1 MTPTPLTL
9 GALAIAALSGPLAAQ
24 RPVLV
29 VRGGTVHTLAGDSII
44 NGSVAIQDGV
54 ITAVGVDV
62 AVPADAEVLDVSG
75 LHVYPGLF
83 DAVSQLG
90 LTEIGQVAVT
100 QDMNELGEFNPH
112 LLAAAAVH
120 PASELIPVARA
131 DGITHA
137 TAAPQARPGG
147 IGGQATVMHLDGWTI
162 EEMQIEPSVGFVV
175 AWPRLRAGF
184 GGFGGFFGQPQ
195 RSYRERKRQRDEQVR
210 QLADWLESAR
220 RYDAAVK
227 AGQTVSRDLKLEA
240 LARATRRELPLLVS
254 VDDAQEIRDAVAF
267 ADSQQVRI
275 VILGGAQAYQVDSL
289 LAAKHVPVILG
300 LTQSTPTSDDE
311 GYDERYAAPGL
322 LSRAGVQFAIATF
335 DASDSRTLPYQAG
348 SAVSFGLPREEA
360 IKAITLYPAQILGVD
375 DRLGTL
381 EAGKLANLIVTDGDP
396 LEITTHVRHVV
407 IAGREVSL
415 DNRQLELY
423 SRYRAR
429 PRP

>member
-1 MTPTPLTL
+1 MTRASLVVGTL
-9 GALAIAALSGPLAAQ
+9 AATLVGGALTAQ
-24 RPVLV
+24 APLV
-29 VRGGTVHTLAGDSII
+29 VRGGTVHTLAGDSIL
-44 NGSVAIQDGV
+44 NGSVVIGDGK
-54 ITAVGVDV
+54 ILAVGTDV
-62 AVPADAEVLDVSG
+62 ALPEGAQVIDASG

-83 DAVSQLG
+83 DAVSRLG

-120 PASELIPVARA
+120 PASELIAVART
-131 DGITHA
+131 DGVTHA
-137 TAAPQARPGG
+137 SAAPEARPGG

-162 EEMQIEPSVGFVV
+162 EEMQIEPSVGFMV
-175 AWPRLRAGF
+175 AWPRLRGGF
-184 GGFGGFFGQPQ
+184 GGFGGFSGQPR
-195 RSYRERKRQRDEQVR
+195 RSYQERKRQRDERVR

-227 AGQTVSRDLKLEA
+227 AGQTVPRDLKLEA

-254 VDDAQEIRDAVAF
+254 VDDEQEIRDAVAF

-275 VILGGAQAYQVDSL
+275 VILGGAQAYKVDSL
-289 LAAKHVPVILG
+289 LAAKHVPVVLG
-300 LTQSTPTSDDE
+300 QTQSTPTGDDE

-348 SAVSFGLPREEA
+348 SAVSFGLPHDEA
-360 IKAITLYPAQILGVD
+360 LKAITLYPAQILGVD
-375 DRLGTL
+375 DRLGTI
-381 EAGKLANLIVTDGDP
+381 EEGKLANLIVTNGDP
-396 LEITTHVRHVV
+396 LEITTQVRHVV

-415 DNRQLELY
+415 DNKQLELY
-423 SRYRAR
+423 TRYRAR